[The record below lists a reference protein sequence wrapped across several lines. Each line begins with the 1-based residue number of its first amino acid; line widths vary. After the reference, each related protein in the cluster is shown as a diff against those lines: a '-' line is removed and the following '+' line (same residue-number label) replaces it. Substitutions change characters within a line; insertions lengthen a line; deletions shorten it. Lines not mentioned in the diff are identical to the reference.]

1 MSKLK
6 TFNVQLITKG
16 YFFGEVE
23 AVSEEDAIKRTF
35 DLWCNASPHPFE
47 QDDHELISVVAVEE
61 VHS

>member
-6 TFNVQLITKG
+6 TYEVRLTTKG

-47 QDDHELISVVAVEE
+47 QEDDQLISVEAE
-61 VHS
+61 VVRP